1 MSNANGEM
9 RKEAPCPCPFL
20 SCRAFDYPIE
30 TSPGGSAKKENIRVG
45 NDKRK
50 KNTKPLMIEESEER
64 RRFEDVQEKGKG
76 KRDRNKEREMQNL

>member
-1 MSNANGEM
+1 VWGM
-9 RKEAPCPCPFL
+9 
-20 SCRAFDYPIE
+20 
-30 TSPGGSAKKENIRVG
+30 IRE
-45 NDKRK
+45 K